1 VPTSMPN
8 FYENLV
14 EAKMRLEG
22 TVVLYDGSPF
32 HVLKVVDGWD
42 DQIFRVM
49 LVPIYHE
56 NIYAMMEVCA
66 ENGDPWVKDYLAT
79 YIKSGEVLRKHMNS
93 PLFNRFRPFPLGML
107 NNGAS
112 LSCYYLQRCP
122 ARIKEQGL
130 LANMVNAT
138 TFHDVTKPETERFR
152 NFVSSMNTKD
162 FENTV
167 CNVYPT
173 LAECAEALSS
183 GLYKNTSAAFCR
195 DMALVVGPM
204 RLLLLAYHSDIVG
217 FYDPVVGEVKLCK
230 DFAYLQEAIYETNFF
245 KRVGVE

>member
-1 VPTSMPN
+1 VPITLPN
-8 FYENLV
+8 FYENLA

-22 TVVLYDGSPF
+22 TIVLYDGSPF
-32 HVLKVVDGWD
+32 HVLRVLDGWAD
-42 DQIFRVM
+42 EIFRVM

-56 NIYAMMEVCA
+56 NIYAMMEVCS
-66 ENGDPWVKDYLAT
+66 ENSDPYVKDYLAT

-93 PLFNRFRPFPLGML
+93 PLFNRFKPFPLGML
-107 NNGAS
+107 NNSAS
-112 LSCYYLQRCP
+112 MSAFYLQRCP

-138 TFHDVTKPETERFR
+138 SFADVTNPCTDRFR
-152 NFVSSMNTKD
+152 NFVASMNTKA

-173 LAECAEALSS
+173 LGECAEALSS
-183 GLYKNTSAAFCR
+183 DLYQNTSAAFCR

-230 DFAYLQEAIYETNFF
+230 SFAYLQEVIYETSFF